1 MAYGKRCAKTALGY
15 SENAYFYPAM
25 DGYIIVISLLLSAFF
40 SGMEIAYVSA
50 NKLRLE
56 LNARKR
62 TLASR
67 VLAQFNNIPS
77 YFIGAMLIGN
87 NIALVVY
94 GIAMASLM
102 EPLLIQMIPGATATS
117 FLVLLSQTI
126 VSTLLV
132 LLVGEFIP
140 KLIFR
145 INPNG
150 ILQAFAFPL
159 GILFIVLSPFV
170 GLVILLSKVILR
182 YGFRTKVAEAKPVF
196 SRLDLEAFVQ
206 EQQGGETDPVDINT
220 ALFQNALYLIQVK
233 VKECMVPRPEIKA
246 LDIEEGMDALKALF
260 IETHLSRI
268 IIYKESIDNI
278 LGYVHHHDLLK
289 QPDDIQAI
297 IFPMPVI
304 PETMPATDV
313 LNLFTK
319 ENKNIAWVVDEF
331 GGTAGIVTIEDIL
344 EEIFGEIEDEHDKEE
359 FVERQLSDNEY
370 IFSGRLEVDYLNETY
385 DLDFPE
391 GEYETLG
398 GLIVAHHGSIPQ
410 LKENI
415 RISHFDFTILF
426 SSETK
431 VDTVKVKILPVDR

>member
-1 MAYGKRCAKTALGY
+1 
-15 SENAYFYPAM
+15 M
-25 DGYIIVISLLLSAFF
+25 DGYIIVVSLLLSAFF

-56 LNARKR
+56 LTARKR
-62 TLASR
+62 TLTGR
-67 VLAQFNNIPS
+67 VMAQFNQIPS

-94 GIAMASLM
+94 GIAMARVL
-102 EPLLIQMIPGATATS
+102 EPVFIQWIPGATALS
-117 FLVLLSQTI
+117 FIVLLLQTLA
-126 VSTLLV
+126 STLLV

-159 GILFIVLSPFV
+159 GMLFILLSPFV
-170 GLVILLSKVILR
+170 GLVIILSKAILR
-182 YGFRTKVAEAKPVF
+182 FGFRTRVEESKPVF
-196 SRLDLEAFVQ
+196 SRLDLEAFVH
-206 EQQGGETDPVDINT
+206 EQQGGEIDPVDINT
-220 ALFQNALYLIQVK
+220 ELFQNALYLIQVK

-246 LDIEEGMDALKALF
+246 LDMEEGMAALKALF
-260 IETHLSRI
+260 IESHLSRI
-268 IIYKESIDNI
+268 IIYKEDIDNI

-289 QPDDIQAI
+289 QPGDIQSI
-297 IFPMPVI
+297 IFPLPVI

-344 EEIFGEIEDEHDKEE
+344 EEIFGEIEDEHDKDE

-385 DLDFPE
+385 HLDLPE

-410 LKENI
+410 LRETI
-415 RISHFDFTILF
+415 RISHFEFIILF
-426 SSETK
+426 SSDTK
-431 VDTVKVKILPVDR
+431 VDTVKVKILPTDR

>member
-1 MAYGKRCAKTALGY
+1 
-15 SENAYFYPAM
+15 M
-25 DGYIIVISLLLSAFF
+25 DGYIILVSLLLSAFF

-56 LNARKR
+56 LVARKR
-62 TLASR
+62 TITGR
-67 VLAQFNNIPS
+67 VIAQFNQIPS

-94 GIAMASLM
+94 GIAMARVL
-102 EPLLIQMIPGATATS
+102 EPVLVQWIPGATATS
-117 FLVLLSQTI
+117 FWVLLAQTI
-126 VSTLLV
+126 ASTLLV

-159 GILFIVLSPFV
+159 GFLFILLSPFV
-170 GLVILLSKVILR
+170 GLVIFLSKAILR
-182 YGFRTKVAEAKPVF
+182 FGFRTKVEESKPVF
-196 SRLDLEAFVQ
+196 SRLDLEAFVH
-206 EQQGGETDPVDINT
+206 EQQGGEEDPVDINT
-220 ALFQNALYLIQVK
+220 ELFQNALYLIQVK

-246 LDIEEGMDALKALF
+246 MDIEEGLEALKALF
-260 IETHLSRI
+260 IDTNLSRI
-268 IIYKESIDNI
+268 IIYRESIDNI

-289 QPDDIQAI
+289 QPNDIQSV
-297 IFPMPVI
+297 IFSLPLI

-359 FVERQLSDNEY
+359 FIERQLSDNEY

-385 DLDFPE
+385 GLDLPE
-391 GEYETLG
+391 GDYETLG
-398 GLIVAHHGSIPQ
+398 GLIVAHHGSIPELRETILIQ
-410 LKENI
+410 
-415 RISHFDFTILF
+415 HFEFVILF

-431 VDTVKVKILPVDR
+431 VDTVKVKILPTDR

>member
-1 MAYGKRCAKTALGY
+1 
-15 SENAYFYPAM
+15 M
-25 DGYIIVISLLLSAFF
+25 DGYIIVVSLLLSAFF

-56 LNARKR
+56 LVARNR
-62 TLASR
+62 TLTGR
-67 VLAQFNNIPS
+67 VLAQFNQIPS

-94 GIAMASLM
+94 GIAMARVL
-102 EPLLIQMIPGATATS
+102 EPIFTS
-117 FLVLLSQTI
+117 WFPQTEFMVLLSQTI
-126 VSTLLV
+126 ASTLLV

-159 GILFIVLSPFV
+159 GMLFIILSPFV
-170 GLVILLSKVILR
+170 GLVILLSKAILR
-182 YGFRTKVAEAKPVF
+182 FGFRTKVEESKPVF
-196 SRLDLEAFVQ
+196 SRLDLEAFVH
-206 EQQGGETDPVDINT
+206 EQQGGEVDPIDINT
-220 ALFQNALYLIQVK
+220 ELFQNALYLIQVK

-246 LDIEEGMDALKALF
+246 LDIEEGMAALKELF

-268 IIYKESIDNI
+268 IIYKEDIDNI

-289 QPDDIQAI
+289 QPEDIQSI
-297 IFPMPVI
+297 IFPLPVI

-344 EEIFGEIEDEHDKEE
+344 EEIFGEIEDEHDKDE

-370 IFSGRLEVDYLNETY
+370 IFSGRLEIDYLNETY
-385 DLDFPE
+385 HLDLPE

-398 GLIVAHHGSIPQ
+398 GLIVAHHGSIPK
-410 LKENI
+410 LRETI
-415 RISHFDFTILF
+415 RIDHFEFIILF

-431 VDTVKVKILPVDR
+431 VDTVKVKILPTDR